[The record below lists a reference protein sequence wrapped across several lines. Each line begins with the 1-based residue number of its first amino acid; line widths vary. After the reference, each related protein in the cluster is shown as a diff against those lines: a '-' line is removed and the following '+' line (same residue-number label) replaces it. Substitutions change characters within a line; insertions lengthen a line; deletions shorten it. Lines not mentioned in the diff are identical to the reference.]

1 MRLAE
6 TVDRLRSAGVPD
18 WFYVTDGGLGTG
30 ECVGIEPV
38 SGECG
43 EGAPVSG
50 ECGEG
55 APVSGECGEGAPVSG
70 EGGEGAPVSGE
81 GGERAP
87 VSGGWSVY
95 YSERGRKTPLESC
108 ADEDAACRA
117 LLRHIDRMMRE
128 SGRGGVP
135 LT

>member
-6 TVDRLRSAGVPD
+6 AVTQLRNAGVPD

-38 SGECG
+38 SG
-43 EGAPVSG
+43 
-50 ECGEG
+50 
-55 APVSGECGEGAPVSG
+55 
-70 EGGEGAPVSGE
+70 
-81 GGERAP
+81 
-87 VSGGWSVY
+87 GWSVY
-95 YSERGRKTPLESC
+95 YSERGRKSPLERC

-117 LLRHIDRMMRE
+117 LLRHVDRMMRE

-135 LT
+135 GTP